1 MVSQCE
7 SDLPAGVR
15 VPGMESALEEI
26 EFLALSENRVEVLRL
41 LADDRHTRGE
51 LAAATG
57 ASQATLGRI
66 LGDFEDRSWIRREDG
81 EYAATATGRL
91 VAEGFT
97 DLLEILE
104 TEGELRDVVRYLP
117 THAMDVDL
125 RRLADAT
132 VTTPSQTR
140 PNAPVQRVLDLLGDA
155 DEIRVFSHAFNEQ
168 SIAQIRDR
176 VVDGGAAFRGVFSRS
191 AVDALADDAALRE
204 RFGSLLAADDAA
216 VRVRE
221 EGIPLAATV
230 ADGTVHLL
238 LRDENGV
245 LRASVDTDD
254 PAVRS
259 WAQDTFDH
267 YWRTATPLDAAEFS
281 D

>member
-1 MVSQCE
+1 
-7 SDLPAGVR
+7 
-15 VPGMESALEEI
+15 MESALEEI

>member
-1 MVSQCE
+1 
-7 SDLPAGVR
+7 
-15 VPGMESALEEI
+15 MESALEEI
-26 EFLALSENRVEVLRL
+26 EFLALSANRVEVLRL
-41 LADDRHTRGE
+41 LADDRRTRSE

-66 LGDFEDRSWIRREDG
+66 LGDFEDRSWIRREGG

-97 DLLEILE
+97 DLLDILE
-104 TEGELRDVVRYLP
+104 TEGELRGIVRYLP
-117 THAMDVDL
+117 THAMDFDL

-132 VTTPSQTR
+132 ITVPNQTR

-155 DEIRVFSHAFNEQ
+155 DEIRIFSHAFNGQ
-168 SIAQIRDR
+168 SLAR
-176 VVDGGAAFRGVFSRS
+176 VRERVTAGEGRFRGVFSKS
-191 AVDALADDAALRE
+191 AIGALADDSGLR
-204 RFGSLLAADDAA
+204 GQLTSLLDADGAEL
-216 VRVRE
+216 RVRE
-221 EGIPLAATV
+221 EGIPLAVTV
-230 ADGTVHLL
+230 ADDAVHLL

-245 LRASVDTDD
+245 LQASVDTDD
-254 PAVRS
+254 RAVRS

-267 YWRTATPLDAAEFS
+267 YWRTATPLDTDDLS